1 MIIVSCLK
9 VALYVQCTMCP
20 NNALYVQCAA
30 VVRGYMDTAA
40 ELQVESTQSAA
51 DALLTFNASTPDR
64 GRTTSPRQIAPP
76 RLRGCYVAV
85 EEGQTGCV

>member
-1 MIIVSCLK
+1 
-9 VALYVQCTMCP
+9 
-20 NNALYVQCAA
+20 
-30 VVRGYMDTAA
+30 MDTAA

-51 DALLTFNASTPDR
+51 ADALLTFNAFTPDR

>member
-1 MIIVSCLK
+1 
-9 VALYVQCTMCP
+9 
-20 NNALYVQCAA
+20 
-30 VVRGYMDTAA
+30 MDTAA
-40 ELQVESTQSAA
+40 ELQVESTQSAAA

-76 RLRGCYVAV
+76 RLRGCYGAV

>member
-9 VALYVQCTMCP
+9 VALSVQCTMCP

-40 ELQVESTQSAA
+40 ELQVESTSSAA
-51 DALLTFNASTPDR
+51 DALLTFNAFTPDR